1 MFDFVRKHTKVM
13 MGVMFL
19 LIIPSFL
26 LFGLEGYNGMQDK
39 GEAVAKVDGREISRS
54 AWDAAHKNEIDR
66 LRQSM
71 PTLDAKLLDSPE
83 ARYVTLERLVRDRV
97 LAASAAQSRLTTSD
111 QRLARELQQNEV
123 IAGLRGADGKLDM
136 ARYRQLVGAQGLTP
150 EMFEN
155 QIRAEIA
162 TRLVLAGLG
171 ATGFAT
177 PAQADMSLN
186 AYFEKRE
193 VQIARFDSASYAAKI
208 NPSDAELEAF
218 YKVNA
223 QLFQAPE
230 QATIEYLVLDLDA
243 IKKSLTV
250 NEQDL
255 KTYYEQNA
263 ARIASQEERRA
274 SHILIAAGKT
284 AAAADREKAK
294 AKADELLAAAKKAPD
309 SFAELARKNSQDPG
323 SAPNGGDLDF
333 FARGAMTKPFEDA
346 AFALKKGDISGVVE
360 TEFGYHIIKLADVR
374 TPQQRSFEEMKPQ
387 LEADVRK
394 QQAQKKFAEVADSFS
409 NAVYEAADGLK
420 SVAERFKLE
429 VKTASNVMRKPAVGA
444 SGVLANPKFLNAIF
458 SPDSVEKKRNT
469 EAVEVASSQ
478 LVSGRIAQFTP
489 VRTLPFAEVRQQVRD
504 QVVAARGAELAR
516 KDGTDK
522 LAALKAGALATGPA
536 SLSLPGAI
544 VVSREESQKQPPQV
558 VEAALRADPA
568 ALPAVVGIDL
578 GAAGY
583 AVVKVIK
590 ALPRVAPADEVAKQ
604 ERQQYT
610 QWWTAAE
617 NLAYYNLL
625 KERVKT
631 QILVPKPDLK
641 AGSGEPQTQTQ

>member
-1 MFDFVRKHTKVM
+1 M
-13 MGVMFL
+13 
-19 LIIPSFL
+19 
-26 LFGLEGYNGMQDK
+26 
-39 GEAVAKVDGREISRS
+39 
-54 AWDAAHKNEIDR
+54 
-66 LRQSM
+66 
-71 PTLDAKLLDSPE
+71 
-83 ARYVTLERLVRDRV
+83 
-97 LAASAAQSRLTTSD
+97 
-111 QRLARELQQNEV
+111 
-123 IAGLRGADGKLDM
+123 
-136 ARYRQLVGAQGLTP
+136 
-150 EMFEN
+150 
-155 QIRAEIA
+155 
-162 TRLVLAGLG
+162 
-171 ATGFAT
+171 
-177 PAQADMSLN
+177 
-186 AYFEKRE
+186 
-193 VQIARFDSASYAAKI
+193 
-208 NPSDAELEAF
+208 
-218 YKVNA
+218 
-223 QLFQAPE
+223 
-230 QATIEYLVLDLDA
+230 
-243 IKKSLTV
+243 
-250 NEQDL
+250 
-255 KTYYEQNA
+255 
-263 ARIASQEERRA
+263 
-274 SHILIAAGKT
+274 
-284 AAAADREKAK
+284 
-294 AKADELLAAAKKAPD
+294 
-309 SFAELARKNSQDPG
+309 
-323 SAPNGGDLDF
+323 
-333 FARGAMTKPFEDA
+333 
-346 AFALKKGDISGVVE
+346 
-360 TEFGYHIIKLADVR
+360 
-374 TPQQRSFEEMKPQ
+374 
-387 LEADVRK
+387 
-394 QQAQKKFAEVADSFS
+394 
-409 NAVYEAADGLK
+409 
-420 SVAERFKLE
+420 
-429 VKTASNVMRKPAVGA
+429 
-444 SGVLANPKFLNAIF
+444 LANPKFLNAIF

>member
-1 MFDFVRKHTKVM
+1 MFDFVRKHTKVL

-54 AWDAAHKNEIDR
+54 EWDAAHKNEIDR

-71 PTLDAKLLDSPE
+71 PTLDAKLLESPE